1 MCVDVLSA
9 CMPVCLVHEGSL
21 EAGRGIGSL
30 GVELQMTMKYQ
41 VGAGNQ
47 ILVFRKSRQCS

>member
-1 MCVDVLSA
+1 MCVDVLSS

-41 VGAGNQ
+41 LRGYYSVDKACAEQ
-47 ILVFRKSRQCS
+47 E